1 MPPTRPFYVT
11 DTHPFVWYLAA
22 DDGRLSPSA
31 KSVFENADSAKA
43 VVVIPAIVLAES
55 LYLAEKG
62 RIKAKAVEIL
72 ELVESALN
80 YRLYPL
86 DLSVIQ
92 IAWELKKI
100 PEIHDRVIA
109 ATAKRLGLE
118 LITDDNRI
126 RQSGYV
132 KTLW

>member
-22 DDGRLSPSA
+22 DDERLSPSA

-92 IAWELKKI
+92 IASELKKI

-109 ATAKRLGLE
+109 ATARRLGLE
-118 LITDDNRI
+118 LITDDKRI
-126 RQSGYV
+126 RESGYV

>member
-11 DTHPFVWYLAA
+11 DTHPFIWYLAA
-22 DDGRLSPSA
+22 DETRLSPSA
-31 KSVFENADSAKA
+31 RSVFENADSAKA
-43 VVVIPAIVLAES
+43 IIVIPAIVLAES

-62 RIKAKAVEIL
+62 RIKAKARDIL
-72 ELVESALN
+72 RLVENALN

-92 IAWELKKI
+92 IAWELRKI

-109 ATAKRLGLE
+109 ATARRLGLE
-118 LITDDNRI
+118 LITDDKAI

-132 KTLW
+132 QTLW

>member
-22 DDGRLSPSA
+22 DDDRLSPSA

-62 RIKAKAVEIL
+62 RIKAKAV
-72 ELVESALN
+72 
-80 YRLYPL
+80 P
-86 DLSVIQ
+86 
-92 IAWELKKI
+92 
-100 PEIHDRVIA
+100 
-109 ATAKRLGLE
+109 
-118 LITDDNRI
+118 
-126 RQSGYV
+126 
-132 KTLW
+132 

>member
-22 DDGRLSPSA
+22 DDERLSPSA
-31 KSVFENADSAKA
+31 RSVFENADSAKA

-109 ATAKRLGLE
+109 ATARRLGLE
-118 LITDDNRI
+118 LITDDKRI
-126 RQSGYV
+126 RESGYV

>member
-1 MPPTRPFYVT
+1 MLPTH
-11 DTHPFVWYLAA
+11 THFVWYLAA
-22 DDGRLSPSA
+22 DDDRLSPGA

-109 ATAKRLGLE
+109 ATARRLGLE
-118 LITDDNRI
+118 LITDDKRI
-126 RQSGYV
+126 RESGYV

>member
-1 MPPTRPFYVT
+1 MPLTRPFYVT

-22 DDGRLSPSA
+22 DDERLSPSA

-43 VVVIPAIVLAES
+43 IVVIPAIVLAES

-109 ATAKRLGLE
+109 ATARRLGLE

-126 RQSGYV
+126 RQSSYV

>member
-1 MPPTRPFYVT
+1 MPPTRPFFVT

-22 DDGRLSPSA
+22 DEARLSPSA
-31 KSVFENADSAKA
+31 RSVFENADSAKA
-43 VVVIPAIVLAES
+43 VIVIPAIVLAES

-62 RIKAKAVEIL
+62 RIKAKAGDIL
-72 ELVESALN
+72 RLVENALN

-92 IAWELKKI
+92 IAWELRKI
-100 PEIHDRVIA
+100 PEINDRVIA
-109 ATAKRLGLE
+109 ATARRLGLE
-118 LITDDNRI
+118 LITDDKAI

-132 KTLW
+132 QTLW

>member
-22 DDGRLSPSA
+22 DDERLSPSA

-109 ATAKRLGLE
+109 ATARRLGLE
-118 LITDDNRI
+118 LITDDKRI
-126 RQSGYV
+126 RESGYV

>member
-22 DDGRLSPSA
+22 DDDRLSPGA

-43 VVVIPAIVLAES
+43 VVLIPAIVLAKS

-92 IAWELKKI
+92 IASELKKI

-109 ATAKRLGLE
+109 ATARRLGLE
-118 LITDDNRI
+118 LITDDKRI
-126 RQSGYV
+126 RESGYV

>member
-22 DDGRLSPSA
+22 DDERLSPRA

-62 RIKAKAVEIL
+62 RIKPKAVEIL

-100 PEIHDRVIA
+100 PEIHDKVIA
-109 ATAKRLGLE
+109 ATARRLGLE
-118 LITDDNRI
+118 LITDDDRI

-132 KTLW
+132 KTL

>member
-22 DDGRLSPSA
+22 DDDRLSPSA

-92 IAWELKKI
+92 IASELKKI

-109 ATAKRLGLE
+109 ATARRLGLE
-118 LITDDNRI
+118 LITDDKRI
-126 RQSGYV
+126 RESGYV

>member
-22 DDGRLSPSA
+22 DDDRLSPGA

-92 IAWELKKI
+92 IASELKKI

-109 ATAKRLGLE
+109 ATARRLGLE
-118 LITDDNRI
+118 LITDDKRI
-126 RQSGYV
+126 RESGYV

>member
-1 MPPTRPFYVT
+1 MPPTRPFFVT

-22 DDGRLSPSA
+22 DEARLSPSA
-31 KSVFENADSAKA
+31 RSVFENADSAKA
-43 VVVIPAIVLAES
+43 VIVIPAIVLAES

-62 RIKAKAVEIL
+62 RIKAKAGDIL
-72 ELVESALN
+72 RLVENALN

-92 IAWELKKI
+92 IAWELRKI

-109 ATAKRLGLE
+109 ATARRLGLE
-118 LITDDNRI
+118 LITDDKAI

-132 KTLW
+132 QTLW

>member
-22 DDGRLSPSA
+22 DEDRLSPGA

-92 IAWELKKI
+92 IASELKKI

-109 ATAKRLGLE
+109 ATARRLGLE
-118 LITDDNRI
+118 LITDDKRI
-126 RQSGYV
+126 RESGYV